1 MSACPMVFSHGDVPP
16 QVITTYLDS
25 QATHPK
31 QRKRDI
37 THRLLRQPSSMLAL
51 APNATVREG
60 PKFRDRELNPGV
72 LRDRQ
77 KY

>member
-1 MSACPMVFSHGDVPP
+1 MSACPMGVSHVDVPP

-37 THRLLRQPSSMLAL
+37 THRLLRQPSSILAL
-51 APNATVREG
+51 APSATVREG
-60 PKFRDRELNPGV
+60 PKFRNRELNPGL

-77 KY
+77 NY